1 MTNAQA
7 GLIAAAIMC
16 APHDDKESIKH
27 LAVFYS
33 SLLDSMDHIDLW
45 GE

>member
-16 APHDDKESIKH
+16 APRNDKDGIKH
-27 LAVFYS
+27 LAGFYS
-33 SLLDSMDHIDLW
+33 SLLDSMDNFDLW